1 MNLRQRARPPA
12 YGVPSAFV
20 FEQTYTNPIYVPSPS
35 SGSLYEPGYMSL
47 TPVFD
52 PDVLGTVEL
61 VELVELVTTA
71 ELDPELVLLVAVFGA
86 VLVEATL
93 VGAVLAGTVTV
104 VVATGAALHPA
115 MVNPEQSLFNKF
127 LTRPN
132 SLWSIDKPQR
142 ALTEI
147 QSPRYE
153 HQ

>member
-1 MNLRQRARPPA
+1 
-12 YGVPSAFV
+12 
-20 FEQTYTNPIYVPSPS
+20 
-35 SGSLYEPGYMSL
+35 MSL

-52 PDVLGTVEL
+52 PDVLGA

-71 ELDPELVLLVAVFGA
+71 EPDPEVVLLVAVFGV
-86 VLVEATL
+86 VLVEATLVGAVL

-104 VVATGAALHPA
+104 VVATGAALQPA
-115 MVNPEQSLFNKF
+115 TVSPEQSLFNKF

-142 ALTEI
+142 ALTEL
-147 QSPRYE
+147 QSPRYG

>member
-1 MNLRQRARPPA
+1 
-12 YGVPSAFV
+12 
-20 FEQTYTNPIYVPSPS
+20 
-35 SGSLYEPGYMSL
+35 MSL

-52 PDVLGTVEL
+52 PDVLGAVEL

-71 ELDPELVLLVAVFGA
+71 EPDPELVLLVAVFGT

-93 VGAVLAGTVTV
+93 VGTALAGIVTV
-104 VVATGAALHPA
+104 VVATGAALQPA
-115 MVNPEQSLFNKF
+115 IVSPEQSLFNKF

>member
-1 MNLRQRARPPA
+1 
-12 YGVPSAFV
+12 
-20 FEQTYTNPIYVPSPS
+20 
-35 SGSLYEPGYMSL
+35 MSL

-61 VELVELVTTA
+61 VELVATA
-71 ELDPELVLLVAVFGA
+71 ELDPELVLLVAVFGV

-93 VGAVLAGTVTV
+93 VGTALAGTVTV
-104 VVATGAALHPA
+104 VVATGAALQPA
-115 MVNPEQSLFNKF
+115 IVNPEQSLFNKF

-147 QSPRYE
+147 QSPRYG

>member
-1 MNLRQRARPPA
+1 
-12 YGVPSAFV
+12 
-20 FEQTYTNPIYVPSPS
+20 
-35 SGSLYEPGYMSL
+35 MSL

-61 VELVELVTTA
+61 VELVELVATA
-71 ELDPELVLLVAVFGA
+71 EPDPELVLLVAVFGV

-93 VGAVLAGTVTV
+93 VEAALAGTVTV
-104 VVATGAALHPA
+104 VVATGAALQPA
-115 MVNPEQSLFNKF
+115 IVNPEQSLFNKF

-147 QSPRYE
+147 QSPRYG

>member
-1 MNLRQRARPPA
+1 
-12 YGVPSAFV
+12 
-20 FEQTYTNPIYVPSPS
+20 
-35 SGSLYEPGYMSL
+35 MSL

-61 VELVELVTTA
+61 VELVELVAAA
-71 ELDPELVLLVAVFGA
+71 EPDPELVLLVTVFGA

-93 VGAVLAGTVTV
+93 VGATLVETVLAGTVAV
-104 VVATGAALHPA
+104 VVATGAALQPA
-115 MVNPEQSLFNKF
+115 IVNPEQSLFNKF

-147 QSPRYE
+147 QSLRYE

>member
-1 MNLRQRARPPA
+1 
-12 YGVPSAFV
+12 
-20 FEQTYTNPIYVPSPS
+20 
-35 SGSLYEPGYMSL
+35 MSL

-52 PDVLGTVEL
+52 PDALGTVEL
-61 VELVELVTTA
+61 VELVATA
-71 ELDPELVLLVAVFGA
+71 EPDPEVVLLVAVFGA

-93 VGAVLAGTVTV
+93 VGATLVDTVLAGTVTV
-104 VVATGAALHPA
+104 VVATGAALQPA
-115 MVNPEQSLFNKF
+115 IVNPEQSLFNKF

>member
-1 MNLRQRARPPA
+1 
-12 YGVPSAFV
+12 
-20 FEQTYTNPIYVPSPS
+20 
-35 SGSLYEPGYMSL
+35 MSL

-52 PDVLGTVEL
+52 PDALGTVEL
-61 VELVELVTTA
+61 VELVATA
-71 ELDPELVLLVAVFGA
+71 EPDPELVLLVAVFGA

-93 VGAVLAGTVTV
+93 VGAVLVGAVLAGTVTV
-104 VVATGAALHPA
+104 VVATGAALQPA
-115 MVNPEQSLFNKF
+115 IVNPEQSLFNKF

-147 QSPRYE
+147 QSPRYG

>member
-1 MNLRQRARPPA
+1 
-12 YGVPSAFV
+12 
-20 FEQTYTNPIYVPSPS
+20 
-35 SGSLYEPGYMSL
+35 MSL

-61 VELVELVTTA
+61 VELVAAA
-71 ELDPELVLLVAVFGA
+71 EPDPELVLLVADFGA

-93 VGAVLAGTVTV
+93 VEVTLVCTVLAGIVTV
-104 VVATGAALHPA
+104 VVATGAALQPA
-115 MVNPEQSLFNKF
+115 IVSPEQSLFNKF

>member
-1 MNLRQRARPPA
+1 
-12 YGVPSAFV
+12 
-20 FEQTYTNPIYVPSPS
+20 
-35 SGSLYEPGYMSL
+35 MSL

-52 PDVLGTVEL
+52 PNVFGTVEL
-61 VELVELVTTA
+61 VELVELVATA
-71 ELDPELVLLVAVFGA
+71 EPDPELVLLVAVFGA

-93 VGAVLAGTVTV
+93 VEAALAGTVTV
-104 VVATGAALHPA
+104 VVATGAALQPA
-115 MVNPEQSLFNKF
+115 IVNPEHSLFNKF
-127 LTRPN
+127 LIRPN

>member
-1 MNLRQRARPPA
+1 
-12 YGVPSAFV
+12 
-20 FEQTYTNPIYVPSPS
+20 
-35 SGSLYEPGYMSL
+35 MSL

-71 ELDPELVLLVAVFGA
+71 EPDPELVLLVTDFGA

-93 VGAVLAGTVTV
+93 VVTALAGTVTV
-104 VVATGAALHPA
+104 VVATGAALQPA
-115 MVNPEQSLFNKF
+115 IVSPEQSLFNKF

>member
-1 MNLRQRARPPA
+1 
-12 YGVPSAFV
+12 
-20 FEQTYTNPIYVPSPS
+20 
-35 SGSLYEPGYMSL
+35 MSL

-52 PDVLGTVEL
+52 PDVFGTVEL
-61 VELVELVTTA
+61 VELVATA
-71 ELDPELVLLVAVFGA
+71 EPDPEVVLLVAVFGA
-86 VLVEATL
+86 VLDEATLVGAVL

-104 VVATGAALHPA
+104 VVATGAALQPA
-115 MVNPEQSLFNKF
+115 IVNPEQSLFNKF

-147 QSPRYE
+147 QSPRYG

>member
-1 MNLRQRARPPA
+1 
-12 YGVPSAFV
+12 
-20 FEQTYTNPIYVPSPS
+20 
-35 SGSLYEPGYMSL
+35 MSL

-61 VELVELVTTA
+61 VELVATA
-71 ELDPELVLLVAVFGA
+71 EPDPELVLLVAVFGA

-93 VGAVLAGTVTV
+93 VGAVLVGAVLAGTVTV
-104 VVATGAALHPA
+104 VVATGAALQPA
-115 MVNPEQSLFNKF
+115 IVNPEQSLFNKF

-147 QSPRYE
+147 QSPRYG

>member
-1 MNLRQRARPPA
+1 
-12 YGVPSAFV
+12 
-20 FEQTYTNPIYVPSPS
+20 
-35 SGSLYEPGYMSL
+35 MSL

-61 VELVELVTTA
+61 VELVATA
-71 ELDPELVLLVAVFGA
+71 EPDPEVVLLVAVFGA

-93 VGAVLAGTVTV
+93 VGAVLVGAVLAGTVTV
-104 VVATGAALHPA
+104 VVATGAALQPA
-115 MVNPEQSLFNKF
+115 IVNPEQSLFNKF

-147 QSPRYE
+147 QSPRYG

>member
-1 MNLRQRARPPA
+1 
-12 YGVPSAFV
+12 
-20 FEQTYTNPIYVPSPS
+20 
-35 SGSLYEPGYMSL
+35 MSL

-52 PDVLGTVEL
+52 PDVLGNVEL
-61 VELVELVTTA
+61 VELVELVAAA
-71 ELDPELVLLVAVFGA
+71 EPDPELVLLVTVFGA

-93 VGAVLAGTVTV
+93 VDVTLVCTVLAGIVTV
-104 VVATGAALHPA
+104 VVATGAALQPA
-115 MVNPEQSLFNKF
+115 IVSPEQSLFNKF

>member
-1 MNLRQRARPPA
+1 
-12 YGVPSAFV
+12 
-20 FEQTYTNPIYVPSPS
+20 
-35 SGSLYEPGYMSL
+35 MSL

-61 VELVELVTTA
+61 VELVELVATA

-93 VGAVLAGTVTV
+93 VDTALAGTVTV
-104 VVATGAALHPA
+104 VVATGAALEPA
-115 MVNPEQSLFNKF
+115 IVNPEQSLFNKF
-127 LTRPN
+127 LIRPN

-147 QSPRYE
+147 QSPRYG

>member
-1 MNLRQRARPPA
+1 
-12 YGVPSAFV
+12 
-20 FEQTYTNPIYVPSPS
+20 
-35 SGSLYEPGYMSL
+35 MSL

-61 VELVELVTTA
+61 VELVAIVEP
-71 ELDPELVLLVAVFGA
+71 DPELVLLVAVFGA
-86 VLVEATL
+86 VLVGATLVEATL
-93 VGAVLAGTVTV
+93 VEAALAGTVTV
-104 VVATGAALHPA
+104 VVATGAALQPA
-115 MVNPEQSLFNKF
+115 IVNPEQSLFNKF

>member
-1 MNLRQRARPPA
+1 
-12 YGVPSAFV
+12 
-20 FEQTYTNPIYVPSPS
+20 
-35 SGSLYEPGYMSL
+35 MSL

-61 VELVELVTTA
+61 VELVTTA
-71 ELDPELVLLVAVFGA
+71 EPDPELVLLVTDFGA
-86 VLVEATL
+86 VLVGATL
-93 VGAVLAGTVTV
+93 VETVLAGTVTV
-104 VVATGAALHPA
+104 IVATGAALQPA
-115 MVNPEQSLFNKF
+115 IVSPEQSLFNKF

>member
-1 MNLRQRARPPA
+1 
-12 YGVPSAFV
+12 
-20 FEQTYTNPIYVPSPS
+20 
-35 SGSLYEPGYMSL
+35 MSL

-61 VELVELVTTA
+61 VELVATA
-71 ELDPELVLLVAVFGA
+71 EPDPEVVLLVAVFGA
-86 VLVEATL
+86 VLDEATLVGAVL

-104 VVATGAALHPA
+104 VVATGTALQPA
-115 MVNPEQSLFNKF
+115 IVNPEQSLFNKF

>member
-1 MNLRQRARPPA
+1 
-12 YGVPSAFV
+12 
-20 FEQTYTNPIYVPSPS
+20 
-35 SGSLYEPGYMSL
+35 MSL

-61 VELVELVTTA
+61 VELVELVAAA
-71 ELDPELVLLVAVFGA
+71 EPDPELVLLVTVFGA

-93 VGAVLAGTVTV
+93 VGTALAGTVAV
-104 VVATGAALHPA
+104 VVATGAALQPA
-115 MVNPEQSLFNKF
+115 IVNPEQSLFNKF

>member
-1 MNLRQRARPPA
+1 
-12 YGVPSAFV
+12 
-20 FEQTYTNPIYVPSPS
+20 
-35 SGSLYEPGYMSL
+35 MSL

-52 PDVLGTVEL
+52 PDVFGTI
-61 VELVELVTTA
+61 ELVELVTTA
-71 ELDPELVLLVAVFGA
+71 EPDPELVLLVADFGA

-93 VGAVLAGTVTV
+93 VGTVLAGTVTV
-104 VVATGAALHPA
+104 VAVTGAALQPA
-115 MVNPEQSLFNKF
+115 IVSPEQSLFNKF

>member
-1 MNLRQRARPPA
+1 
-12 YGVPSAFV
+12 
-20 FEQTYTNPIYVPSPS
+20 
-35 SGSLYEPGYMSL
+35 MSL

-61 VELVELVTTA
+61 VELVATA
-71 ELDPELVLLVAVFGA
+71 EPDPELVLLVAVFGA

-93 VGAVLAGTVTV
+93 VEATLVGAALAGTVTV
-104 VVATGAALHPA
+104 VVATGAALQPA
-115 MVNPEQSLFNKF
+115 IVNPEQSLFNKF

>member
-1 MNLRQRARPPA
+1 
-12 YGVPSAFV
+12 
-20 FEQTYTNPIYVPSPS
+20 
-35 SGSLYEPGYMSL
+35 MSL

-61 VELVELVTTA
+61 VELVAAA
-71 ELDPELVLLVAVFGA
+71 EPDPELVLLVTVFGA

-93 VGAVLAGTVTV
+93 VEVTLVCTVLAGIVTV
-104 VVATGAALHPA
+104 VVATGAALQPA
-115 MVNPEQSLFNKF
+115 IVSPEQSLFNKF

>member
-1 MNLRQRARPPA
+1 
-12 YGVPSAFV
+12 
-20 FEQTYTNPIYVPSPS
+20 
-35 SGSLYEPGYMSL
+35 MSL

-61 VELVELVTTA
+61 VELVELVATA
-71 ELDPELVLLVAVFGA
+71 EPDPELVLLVAVFGA

-93 VGAVLAGTVTV
+93 VEAALAGTVTV
-104 VVATGAALHPA
+104 VVATGAALQPA
-115 MVNPEQSLFNKF
+115 IVNPEQSLFNKF

-147 QSPRYE
+147 QSPRYG

>member
-1 MNLRQRARPPA
+1 
-12 YGVPSAFV
+12 
-20 FEQTYTNPIYVPSPS
+20 
-35 SGSLYEPGYMSL
+35 MSL

-61 VELVELVTTA
+61 VELVAAA
-71 ELDPELVLLVAVFGA
+71 EPDPELVLLVTDFGA

-93 VGAVLAGTVTV
+93 IGATLVETVLAGTVAV
-104 VVATGAALHPA
+104 VVATGAALQPA
-115 MVNPEQSLFNKF
+115 TVSPEQSLFNKF

-142 ALTEI
+142 ALIEI
-147 QSPRYE
+147 QSLRYE

>member
-1 MNLRQRARPPA
+1 
-12 YGVPSAFV
+12 
-20 FEQTYTNPIYVPSPS
+20 
-35 SGSLYEPGYMSL
+35 MSL

-52 PDVLGTVEL
+52 PDVLGAVEL
-61 VELVELVTTA
+61 VELVATA
-71 ELDPELVLLVAVFGA
+71 EPDPEVVLLVAVFGV

-93 VGAVLAGTVTV
+93 VEAALAGTVTV
-104 VVATGAALHPA
+104 VVATGAALQPA
-115 MVNPEQSLFNKF
+115 IVNPEQSLFNKF

-147 QSPRYE
+147 QSPRYG

>member
-1 MNLRQRARPPA
+1 
-12 YGVPSAFV
+12 
-20 FEQTYTNPIYVPSPS
+20 
-35 SGSLYEPGYMSL
+35 MSI

-61 VELVELVTTA
+61 VELVATA
-71 ELDPELVLLVAVFGA
+71 EPDPEVVLLVAVFGV
-86 VLVEATL
+86 VLVEATLVGAVL

-104 VVATGAALHPA
+104 VVATGAALQPA
-115 MVNPEQSLFNKF
+115 IVNPEQSLFNKF

-147 QSPRYE
+147 QSPRYG

>member
-1 MNLRQRARPPA
+1 
-12 YGVPSAFV
+12 
-20 FEQTYTNPIYVPSPS
+20 
-35 SGSLYEPGYMSL
+35 MSL

-61 VELVELVTTA
+61 VELVATA
-71 ELDPELVLLVAVFGA
+71 EPDPELVLLVAVFGA

-93 VGAVLAGTVTV
+93 VDTALAGTVTV
-104 VVATGAALHPA
+104 VVATGAALQPA
-115 MVNPEQSLFNKF
+115 IVNPEHSLFNKF
-127 LTRPN
+127 LIRPN

-147 QSPRYE
+147 QSPRYG

>member
-1 MNLRQRARPPA
+1 
-12 YGVPSAFV
+12 
-20 FEQTYTNPIYVPSPS
+20 
-35 SGSLYEPGYMSL
+35 MSL

-61 VELVELVTTA
+61 VELVATA
-71 ELDPELVLLVAVFGA
+71 EPDPELVLLVAVFGV

-93 VGAVLAGTVTV
+93 VEETLVGAALAGTVTV
-104 VVATGAALHPA
+104 VVATGAALQPA
-115 MVNPEQSLFNKF
+115 IVNPEQSLFNKF

>member
-1 MNLRQRARPPA
+1 
-12 YGVPSAFV
+12 
-20 FEQTYTNPIYVPSPS
+20 
-35 SGSLYEPGYMSL
+35 MSL

-61 VELVELVTTA
+61 VELVATA

-93 VGAVLAGTVTV
+93 VGTALAGTVTA
-104 VVATGAALHPA
+104 VVATGAALQPA
-115 MVNPEQSLFNKF
+115 IVNPEQSLFNKF

>member
-1 MNLRQRARPPA
+1 
-12 YGVPSAFV
+12 
-20 FEQTYTNPIYVPSPS
+20 
-35 SGSLYEPGYMSL
+35 MSL

-61 VELVELVTTA
+61 VELVTTA
-71 ELDPELVLLVAVFGA
+71 EPDPELVLLVADFGA

-93 VGAVLAGTVTV
+93 VGATLVDTALAGIVTV
-104 VVATGAALHPA
+104 VVATGAALQPA
-115 MVNPEQSLFNKF
+115 IVNPEQSLFNKF

>member
-1 MNLRQRARPPA
+1 
-12 YGVPSAFV
+12 
-20 FEQTYTNPIYVPSPS
+20 
-35 SGSLYEPGYMSL
+35 MSL

-61 VELVELVTTA
+61 VELVATA
-71 ELDPELVLLVAVFGA
+71 EPDPELVLLVAVFGA

-93 VGAVLAGTVTV
+93 VEETLVGAVLAGTVTV
-104 VVATGAALHPA
+104 VVATGAALQPA
-115 MVNPEQSLFNKF
+115 IVNPEQSLFNKF

-147 QSPRYE
+147 QSPRYG

>member
-1 MNLRQRARPPA
+1 
-12 YGVPSAFV
+12 
-20 FEQTYTNPIYVPSPS
+20 
-35 SGSLYEPGYMSL
+35 MSL

-61 VELVELVTTA
+61 VELVELVATA
-71 ELDPELVLLVAVFGA
+71 EPDPELVLLVTVFGA
-86 VLVEATL
+86 VLVGATLVGAVL

-104 VVATGAALHPA
+104 VVATGAALQPA
-115 MVNPEQSLFNKF
+115 IVNPEQSLFNKF

-147 QSPRYE
+147 QSPR
-153 HQ
+153 

>member
-1 MNLRQRARPPA
+1 
-12 YGVPSAFV
+12 
-20 FEQTYTNPIYVPSPS
+20 
-35 SGSLYEPGYMSL
+35 MSL

-61 VELVELVTTA
+61 VELVELVATA
-71 ELDPELVLLVAVFGA
+71 EPDPELVLLVAVFGV
-86 VLVEATL
+86 VLVEATLVEETL

-104 VVATGAALHPA
+104 VVATGAALQPA
-115 MVNPEQSLFNKF
+115 IVNPEQSLFNKF

-147 QSPRYE
+147 QSPRYG